1 MTDFIKRKANRWFG
15 FWITVAIYMA
25 IQAGSDLGMWLHEVG
40 EEKFTAGLSL
50 WSYLVISVKLV
61 TGCAVILRSLMNG
74 SYQEAKKAD
83 PTANTGP

>member
-1 MTDFIKRKANRWFG
+1 MSAFLRRNTTRWAG
-15 FWITVAIYMA
+15 FWLTVAIYMT
-25 IQAGSDLGMWLHEVG
+25 IQAGSDIGLWLHEVG

-50 WSYLVISVKLV
+50 WSYLVIGIKLV

-83 PTANTGP
+83 PAVNTGP